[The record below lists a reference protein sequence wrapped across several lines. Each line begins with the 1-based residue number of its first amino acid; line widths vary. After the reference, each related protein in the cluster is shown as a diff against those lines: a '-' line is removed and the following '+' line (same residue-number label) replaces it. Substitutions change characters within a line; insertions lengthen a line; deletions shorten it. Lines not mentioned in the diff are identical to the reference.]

1 MPIRAALPARI
12 APVGMV
18 ARTAAGMAGVPA
30 AALAATAAE
39 LRTSPPGT
47 VKAAVTPGARK
58 RGCAEAVT
66 RHTDRV
72 KAIKPWTM
80 V

>member
-1 MPIRAALPARI
+1 MRAALPARI

-18 ARTAAGMAGVPA
+18 ARTVAGMAAAPV

-66 RHTDRV
+66 RQADRV
-72 KAIKPWTM
+72 TAIKPWTM